1 MLMGITKVFAME
13 TQTHAASADTSLASL
28 IRELRDESTTLLRQE
43 VALAKTEMTE
53 KATVLGRNATYLA
66 VGGLVAYAGLV
77 FILLSLTELLSV
89 VLVKAGLSTTV
100 ASWLAPG
107 IIGLAIA
114 GVGYALIQKARSTL
128 SRESLAPVKTIQSL
142 KEDKQWTQDKFSRAA

>member
-1 MLMGITKVFAME
+1 ME
-13 TQTHAASADTSLASL
+13 TQTHPPSSDNSLASL

-43 VALAKTEMTE
+43 VALAKTELTE
-53 KATVLGRNATYLA
+53 KASVLGRNAAYLA

-77 FILLSLTELLSV
+77 FILLSLSELLSAG
-89 VLVKAGLSTTV
+89 LVRAGLSTTV

-107 IIGLAIA
+107 IIGLVIA
-114 GVGYALIQKARSTL
+114 GVGYALIQKAKSTL
-128 SRESLAPVKTIQSL
+128 SRESLTPEKTIQSL

>member
-1 MLMGITKVFAME
+1 ME
-13 TQTHAASADTSLASL
+13 TQTHPPSSDNSLASL

-89 VLVKAGLSTTV
+89 ALVKVGLSTTV

-114 GVGYALIQKARSTL
+114 GVGYA
-128 SRESLAPVKTIQSL
+128 
-142 KEDKQWTQDKFSRAA
+142 